1 MAAQPFNLTEPAPA
15 PEPLPEKKAK
25 SKLPIIVG
33 LIALILF
40 AGAFVVTKIVLGKG
54 HAKKAPVKIEVGTVV
69 PLDEFL
75 INTADPSG
83 DHYLKTTLA
92 IGLVKG
98 VSGDDFKDKVPI
110 ARDAIVMVLSNKTM
124 AQLRTEDGKLALKT
138 ELRDKINDALGAKSV
153 ADVYIESFATQ

>member
-1 MAAQPFNLTEPAPA
+1 MAAQPVTSNEPGAA

-25 SKLPIIVG
+25 SKLSLIIG
-33 LIALILF
+33 LLALILF
-40 AGAFVVTKIVLGKG
+40 AGAFFGVRALKAKG
-54 HAKKAPVKIEVGTVV
+54 HAKKGPVKVEVGTVV

-83 DHYLKTTLA
+83 DHYLKTTVA

-98 VSGDDFKDKVPI
+98 ISDEDFKNKVPI
-110 ARDAIVMVLSNKTM
+110 ARDAIVMVLAAKTV
-124 AQLRTEDGKLALKT
+124 AQLRTTDGKLALKA
-138 ELRDKINDALGAKSV
+138 ELRDKVNQALGDKSV